1 MKYILNRL
9 PEKTTNN
16 FKVNNLVIDLDLS
29 QITNKNDFNIVGSDK
44 LIIEKKFSNKKI
56 NSRIGLQLSDYF
68 EVNITIPK
76 NVKIDN
82 SVLIEYDFLDG
93 DFLVDR
99 INFIYEEESS
109 CNFIVTYKSC
119 DKSMCTHHLFESVKS
134 CENSTGNITFINL
147 MNDKSINLMAIEN
160 DVFSNSSIT
169 HNILDIG
176 GNVRIYN
183 VYSNVFENGKNYLN
197 NIYLGN
203 NDNLIDMNYY
213 LNNNG
218 INSSNIMRV
227 EGVLD
232 GSAKKVFRGTI
243 DFIEGCTNSIGDE
256 NENCILLSNKCISRS
271 LLQMLCHEESVVGSH
286 GVSSGRIDEDKL
298 FYIMTHGYSKR
309 AAEKLIVM
317 AKFNEIIKNISD
329 SKVIDEVQ
337 NIIEE
342 KLS

>member
-1 MKYILNRL
+1 ML
-9 PEKTTNN
+9 
-16 FKVNNLVIDLDLS
+16 
-29 QITNKNDFNIVGSDK
+29 
-44 LIIEKKFSNKKI
+44 
-56 NSRIGLQLSDYF
+56 
-68 EVNITIPK
+68 
-76 NVKIDN
+76 
-82 SVLIEYDFLDG
+82 
-93 DFLVDR
+93 
-99 INFIYEEESS
+99 
-109 CNFIVTYKSC
+109 
-119 DKSMCTHHLFESVKS
+119 
-134 CENSTGNITFINL
+134 
-147 MNDKSINLMAIEN
+147 
-160 DVFSNSSIT
+160 
-169 HNILDIG
+169 
-176 GNVRIYN
+176 
-183 VYSNVFENGKNYLN
+183 ENGKNYLN

-271 LLQMLCHEESVVGSH
+271 LPQMLCHEESVVGSH